1 MNNKKPKHPE
11 FGERLSRL
19 MNEKGLDKNALSEA
33 TGVSYEMIRRYSEG
47 LAKPRSKNLQAI
59 CDALGT
65 SASYL
70 EYGDILTAKPTI
82 DELKQ
87 KIVSIQKSGR
97 STSSSSDTGEVQL
110 VMLEEEVG
118 DTIPVISW
126 VAAGSWTEVMSVT
139 LDDVITRIP
148 RLPHLS
154 PRAFGL
160 IIQGRSMLPRFKP
173 GDTIY
178 VEPNITPW
186 DLKDGDLIVV
196 HCNDAKE
203 ATFKQLVIG
212 ETSDDMYLKPL
223 NPDWHEQK
231 MVPMGECTLVGIAD
245 TKIEALR

>member
-1 MNNKKPKHPE
+1 
-11 FGERLSRL
+11 
-19 MNEKGLDKNALSEA
+19 
-33 TGVSYEMIRRYSEG
+33 MI
-47 LAKPRSKNLQAI
+47 
-59 CDALGT
+59 
-65 SASYL
+65 
-70 EYGDILTAKPTI
+70 
-82 DELKQ
+82 
-87 KIVSIQKSGR
+87 
-97 STSSSSDTGEVQL
+97 
-110 VMLEEEVG
+110 
-118 DTIPVISW
+118 
-126 VAAGSWTEVMSVT
+126 